1 LEPPHL
7 LPLGGQDCNRLLL
20 PTLWLQVEVVAVEHG
35 QVVVVLA
42 VLEQAHYL

>member
-7 LPLGGQDCNRLLL
+7 PPLGGQDCNRSLQ
-20 PTLWLQVEVVAVEHG
+20 PILWLVVVVAAVERE
-35 QVVVVLA
+35 VAVVVLA